1 MIEVIKKIE
10 ALGFTNYESR
20 VFCVLFEGTLM
31 SASEIATK
39 AGIPR
44 PSVYEILKSF
54 VSKGICNEISTSS
67 VTKFQIIDPDVIED
81 KLEKEIHDNYKFRI
95 TQLKESF
102 TNLKPLFRATGEKK
116 TKVDVELIKGFNKH
130 RVSKFMEL
138 WRNSDSE
145 LLLMNKLEG
154 YVDTEVDRFTE
165 SFLRN
170 GGVIKT
176 IYEASTDFKIKVNN
190 RWEIIN
196 SENLGQFI
204 SKIKSGKGYTRF
216 TDKVNQ
222 SMAIFDRKVV
232 YISLMDPEIDKYN
245 RSDIIVKNKNYAEAM
260 ADYFEVCWERSL
272 EAEKYF
278 KDKIK

>member
-154 YVDTEVDRFTE
+154 YVDTEVDRYTE
-165 SFLRN
+165 NFLRN
-170 GGVIKT
+170 GGIIKT

-196 SENLGQFI
+196 SKNLAQFI
-204 SKIKSGKGYTRF
+204 SKISKGKGYTRF
-216 TDKVNQ
+216 ADKVNQ